1 MADTRPE
8 LPVLSYLLF
17 PDILSCILVAFG
29 PPLWVR
35 LLAFCAVC
43 YTKLSGMHYYTAD
56 DATYDFT
63 YGTVFLQQILAAAH
77 YMLTTSPVDDVRH
90 EHDVFKVSARE
101 LPLLKRIYWTAGYC
115 FGPRSVGWSDQVA
128 NVPARPHISR
138 WAFVRSHLLRI
149 AWCLILVDIAQT
161 YQHTHPDLF
170 HRPTEALVS
179 VGADGYI
186 MRCVNVLSTMSTV
199 YAMINVHYSVCAIA
213 AVGLGLSGPA
223 DWPNAFGRWAD
234 ANTVRKFWGKTWH
247 QMLRRSLSSPGRLIS
262 RTLGFKRGTTAS
274 SYTQLYIAFI
284 LSGIQHSGGDY
295 MADPTLWRQS
305 FTANPLFYQSF
316 TFFFS
321 QAVAITGE
329 DAVIWVGMKLGVR
342 ESRATRVLGYAW
354 TFVWFSW
361 SAANY
366 ADVCLNAKTG
376 RGEVLPFSVSRYLGR
391 NFGLL

>member
-8 LPVLSYLLF
+8 LPVLSYLLL

-35 LLAFCAVC
+35 LLAFCAFF
-43 YTKLSGMHYYTAD
+43 YTKLSGMHYYAVD
-56 DATYDFT
+56 EPAYNFT
-63 YGTVFLQQILAAAH
+63 FGTLFLQQVLAAAH
-77 YMLTTSPVDDVRH
+77 YMLTTNPVDDVRH
-90 EHDVFKVSARE
+90 ERDVFKVSARE
-101 LPLLKRIYWTAGYC
+101 LPLLKRIYWAAGYC

-128 NVPARPHISR
+128 NIPARPRISR
-138 WAFVRSHLLRI
+138 WAFVRSHLLWM
-149 AWCLILVDIAQT
+149 AWCLFLVDIAQT

-170 HRPTEALVS
+170 HRPGETLVS

-186 MRCVNVLSTMSTV
+186 MRCVNVVSTMSTV

-213 AVGLGLSGPA
+213 AVSLGLSGPA
-223 DWPNAFGRWAD
+223 DWPNVSGRWAD
-234 ANTVRKFWGKTWH
+234 AYTVRKFWGKTWH

-274 SYTQLYIAFI
+274 SYTQLYVAFI

-295 MADPTLWRQS
+295 MADPALWRQS

-321 QAVAITGE
+321 QAVAITAE
-329 DAVIWVGMKLGVR
+329 DAMIWVGRKLGLQ
-342 ESRATRVLGYAW
+342 ESRATHLLGYAS
-354 TFVWFSW
+354 TF
-361 SAANY
+361 
-366 ADVCLNAKTG
+366 CL
-376 RGEVLPFSVSRYLGR
+376 V
-391 NFGLL
+391 